1 MKGLPLK
8 KLRQFCVIFHRI
20 NFKLNFTSE
29 IPGDQILI
37 PSHLIQTR
45 RLNTT
50 LISHGEEEHT
60 HFEDRFIHLSKI
72 LVDFRNDR
80 NKEYLLQLRERF
92 KHKNGKGLDT
102 CNKDDIVLM
111 Y

>member
-1 MKGLPLK
+1 M
-8 KLRQFCVIFHRI
+8 I
-20 NFKLNFTSE
+20 NQS
-29 IPGDQILI
+29 
-37 PSHLIQTR
+37 
-45 RLNTT
+45 
-50 LISHGEEEHT
+50 EEEHT
-60 HFEDRFIHLSKI
+60 HFEDRFIHLSKT
-72 LVDFRNDR
+72 LVDFKNVR